1 MTQRSPRGPEG
12 RIPDFPSE
20 DTPEDRPEGQVS
32 GGRRPGE
39 LNIRELLRWGWRQ
52 LTSMRTALIL
62 LLLLALAAVP
72 GSLIP
77 QSGVDSLKASR
88 WQEDHTTL
96 TPVYE
101 KLGLFDVYSTP
112 WFGAIYVL
120 LMVSLVGCIVP
131 RLRVYWR
138 GLRAQPPATP
148 RHLLRLPDSESYTTQ
163 EDPEVVLERARKV
176 LRRQRYRLRKGAEG
190 DDAVSSE
197 RGYLR
202 EAGNLVFHLSVI
214 LVLVGFAMGSMLGYK
229 GGVIV
234 IAGDNGGFTNTLSQY
249 DDFDPGSL
257 FTESR
262 MDPFT
267 FHIDKF
273 DVQWVGSGPRQGMAK
288 GFQSHLTYCQKS
300 DCSDEKNYDLRVN
313 HPLTIGST
321 EVFLI
326 GHGYAPVITVRD
338 GDGNVAYSGP
348 TVFLPQDQTFF
359 SFGVVKAGAAKPEQI
374 GLQGVF
380 YPTFI
385 MDDDGNPTTLMG
397 NDLNPLISMQVYVGD
412 LNPSGGAQSV
422 YSLDTEATKQVM
434 DPDDAKKALRL
445 DLKPGETAKLPNG
458 LGSVTFDN
466 AAGNC
471 TSATNETEGCVVR
484 WNKIQISQSPGKRLA
499 LGGVVLCLVGL
510 LGSLFIRPR
519 RVWVRARRGDGGTL
533 VEVAGLDRSG
543 GGDTAAVVRSLVEA
557 LQEETR
563 T

>member
-1 MTQRSPRGPEG
+1 MTHETTQRMSGPEG
-12 RIPDFPSE
+12 RVPDFPNE
-20 DTPEDRPEGQVS
+20 DTPENGSEGQVP

-39 LNIRELLRWGWRQ
+39 LSLRELLRWAWRQ
-52 LTSMRTALIL
+52 LTSMRTALVL

-88 WQEDHTTL
+88 WQDEHTTL
-96 TPVYE
+96 TPIYE
-101 KLGLFDVYSTP
+101 RLGLFDVYSTP

-138 GLRAQPPATP
+138 GLRAQPPAAP
-148 RHLLRLPDSESYTTQ
+148 RQLLRLPDSSSYTTS
-163 EDPEVVLERARKV
+163 EEPDAVLDRARTLLK
-176 LRRQRYRLRKGAEG
+176 RQRYRIRRGGAG
-190 DDAVSSE
+190 IDGQDAVSAE

-202 EAGNLVFHLSVI
+202 EAGNLVFHLSI
-214 LVLVGFAMGSMLGYK
+214 IFVLVGFAMGSLLGYK

-234 IAGDNGGFTNTLSQY
+234 VVGPDAGFTNTPSQY
-249 DDFDPGSL
+249 DDLDPGSL
-257 FTESR
+257 FSESR

-267 FHIDKF
+267 FHIDDFK
-273 DVQWVGSGPRQGMAK
+273 VQWLKSGPRQGMAK
-288 GFQSHLTYCQKS
+288 GFQSELTYCQKA
-300 DCSDEKNYDLRVN
+300 DCSDEKQYDLRVN
-313 HPLTIGST
+313 HPLTIGNT

-338 GDGNVAYSGP
+338 GQGKVSYSGP
-348 TVFLPQDQTFF
+348 TVFLPQNQTFF
-359 SFGVVKAGAAKPEQI
+359 SYGVVKATAAKPLQI

-385 MDDDGNPTTLMG
+385 MDDKGNPTTLMG
-397 NDLNPLISMQVYVGD
+397 DDLNPLISMHVYAGD
-412 LNPSGGAQSV
+412 LNPTGGAQSV
-422 YSLDTEATKQVM
+422 YALNTAAAKQVM
-434 DPDDAKKALRL
+434 NPDDPKQPLRL
-445 DLKPGETAKLPNG
+445 DMKPGQTVQLPNG
-458 LGSVTFDN
+458 LGSVTFD
-466 AAGNC
+466 G
-471 TSATNETEGCVVR
+471 VDR
-484 WNKIQISQSPGKRLA
+484 WNRLQISQSPGKSLA
-499 LGGVVLCLVGL
+499 LGGVVLCLIGL

-533 VEVAGLDRSG
+533 VEVASLDRSG

-557 LQEETR
+557 LQEDKR

>member
-1 MTQRSPRGPEG
+1 MTHETTQRTVTGPEG
-12 RIPDFPSE
+12 RIPDLPDGVAGE
-20 DTPEDRPEGQVS
+20 PDQPDRPEQP
-32 GGRRPGE
+32 GRRPGE
-39 LNIRELLRWGWRQ
+39 LSLRELARWSWRQ

-77 QSGVDSLKASR
+77 QSGVDSIKASN
-88 WQEDHTTL
+88 WQDAHTTL
-96 TPVYE
+96 TPIYSR
-101 KLGLFDVYSTP
+101 LGLFDVYSTP

-148 RHLLRLPDSESYTTQ
+148 RHLLRLPDSASYTTP
-163 EDPEVVLERARKV
+163 EEPEVVLARARTLLK
-176 LRRQRYRLRKGAEG
+176 RQRYRIRKGEG
-190 DDAVSSE
+190 DGSDGSVSSE

-234 IAGDNGGFTNTLSQY
+234 VVGKDAGFTNTLSQY

-257 FTESR
+257 FSERR

-267 FHIDKF
+267 FHIDDFK
-273 DVQWVGSGPRQGMAK
+273 VQWLNSGPRQGMAK
-288 GFQSHLTYCQKS
+288 GFQSELTYCQRT
-300 DCSDEKNYDLRVN
+300 DCSDAKRYDLRVN
-313 HPLTIGST
+313 HPLKIGST

-338 GDGNVAYSGP
+338 GQGNVAYSGP
-348 TVFLPQDQTFF
+348 TVFLPQNQTFF
-359 SFGVVKAGAAKPEQI
+359 SFGVVKAPAAKPEQI

-385 MDDDGNPTTLMG
+385 MDDKGNPATLMG
-397 NDLNPLISMQVYVGD
+397 NDLNPLISMHVYAGE
-412 LNPSGGAQSV
+412 LNASGAPQSV
-422 YSLDTEATKQVM
+422 YALDTSHAKQVM
-434 DPDDAKKALRL
+434 NPAKPSQPLRL
-445 DLKPGETAKLPNG
+445 DMKPGQTVTLPGG
-458 LGSVTFDN
+458 LGSVTFDK
-466 AAGNC
+466 
-471 TSATNETEGCVVR
+471 VVR
-484 WNKIQISQSPGKRLA
+484 WNRLQISQSPGKGLA
-499 LGGVVLCLVGL
+499 LGGVILCLIGL

-519 RVWVRARRGDGGTL
+519 RVWVRARRAEGGTL
-533 VEVAGLDRSG
+533 VEVAALDRSG
-543 GGDTAAVVRSLVEA
+543 GGDTDAVVRSLVEA
-557 LQEETR
+557 LQEDKS
-563 T
+563 